1 MAQGFADI
9 QVPEVN
15 EDAGYETIFEKVK
28 AEAGGETKNYL
39 WYRNAIRKYA
49 LRINDNPEKL
59 IRDEIQDSMGPEE
72 HEDANKIRKYAVSG
86 HMYIFEYKAKT
97 AARLPYYDEFPLV
110 YVIKATRNEFWGLNL
125 HYMTPK
131 KRAWVVKRLMEG
143 RIDAPRS
150 CFHKYLTRYVDG
162 YMLDLA
168 AAEWASAILLPI
180 ETFVRNNK
188 GKPGQQSYPMEVVW
202 DETNENFYDK
212 IKARRIVHGYGKS
225 KDRTMVEV

>member
-1 MAQGFADI
+1 MCIRDR
-9 QVPEVN
+9 
-15 EDAGYETIFEKVK
+15 VK
-28 AEAGGETKNYL
+28 AAAGGETKSYL
-39 WYRNAIRKYA
+39 WYRNTVRDYAIK
-49 LRINDNPEKL
+49 LNDDPSRL
-59 IRDEIQDSMGPEE
+59 IRDEIQDSIDEE
-72 HEDANKIRKYAVSG
+72 EFEDANRIRSYPVSG

-110 YVIKATRNEFWGLNL
+110 YVIKATRTEVWGLNL

-143 RIDAPRS
+143 RIDAPRN
-150 CFHKYLTRYVDG
+150 CFHKYITSHVDG
-162 YMLDLA
+162 YLLDLA

-212 IKARRIVHGYGKS
+212 IKARRIVRGYGKS

>member
-1 MAQGFADI
+1 M
-9 QVPEVN
+9 
-15 EDAGYETIFEKVK
+15 
-28 AEAGGETKNYL
+28 
-39 WYRNAIRKYA
+39 
-49 LRINDNPEKL
+49 RINDNPERL

-72 HEDANKIRKYAVSG
+72 HEDANKIRRYAVSG

-143 RIDAPRS
+143 RIDAPRN
-150 CFHKYLTRYVDG
+150 CFHKYITSHVDG
-162 YMLDLA
+162 FLLDLA
-168 AAEWASAILLPI
+168 TPEWATAMLLPI
-180 ETFVRNNK
+180 ETFVKNTR
-188 GKPGQQSYPMEVVW
+188 GRPGQQSYPREVVW

-212 IKARRIVHGYGKS
+212 IKARRIVKGYGTKKS
-225 KDRTMVEV
+225 RTMVEK